1 MALGAQPGQVLG
13 QFLGLGLKLLLV
25 GVGLGVVGAWG
36 VGRAMESLLFGV
48 GSFHPGVVAIAA
60 AVLLVVVLLATF
72 LPSRRASQVSPMEAL
87 RDD

>member
-1 MALGAQPGQVLG
+1 
-13 QFLGLGLKLLLV
+13 
-25 GVGLGVVGAWG
+25 
-36 VGRAMESLLFGV
+36 
-48 GSFHPGVVAIAA
+48 VAIAA